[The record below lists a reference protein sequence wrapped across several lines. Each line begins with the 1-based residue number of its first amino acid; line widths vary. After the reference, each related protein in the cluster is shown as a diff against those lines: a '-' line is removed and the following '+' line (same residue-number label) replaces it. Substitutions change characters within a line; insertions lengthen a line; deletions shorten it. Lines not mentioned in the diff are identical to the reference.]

1 MLALLRRPWTWAV
14 LLGVVVI
21 VVVVVIIATGGGDD
35 EAESV
40 IGDIERSPD
49 VPIVIPADEPIVIG
63 VSAPLSGPTETLGA
77 EARDAVI
84 VGVELWKEANGD
96 TIGGHEIEVHAEDDG
111 CFDADLTARAAGHLL
126 YGNDGHE
133 LLPGL
138 VGVIGPMCSDGAS
151 RVVPVYAQAGI
162 VMISGSATRSDLTT
176 DQTAPE
182 FFFRTAYSNSQEGAL
197 QARYVID
204 ELGATTAYVV
214 DDNERYGLDLANSLQ
229 ARLRGGGVEVTRESI
244 NVAEDVD
251 FSDLARRIASNN
263 PEVVAFAGFN
273 PEGALL
279 YRQLR
284 DAGYGGTFLSGDG
297 VVSVSDFIEPL
308 GDLAEGV
315 VFAGCSLTLPEEFLS
330 AYTRIIGNE
339 PVTGFPAQL
348 ADAVTV
354 LLEAVAQVADEQ
366 DGKLVIDP
374 LELRD
379 AVSTSTL
386 LFGIS
391 GAIAFDE
398 NGDRVGE
405 GAAVGLQ
412 MCKVEGGRF
421 VNFDF

>member
-1 MLALLRRPWTWAV
+1 MLALLRRPWTWGA
-14 LLGVVVI
+14 LLLVIVI
-21 VVVVVIIATGGGDD
+21 VVVVVLATGGGDD
-35 EAESV
+35 ATESA
-40 IGDIERSPD
+40 ITDIERSPD
-49 VPIVIPADEPIVIG
+49 TPIVVPAEEPIIIA
-63 VSAPLSGPTETLGA
+63 VSGPLSGPTELFGIEGR
-77 EARDAVI
+77 EAVAVGI
-84 VGVELWKEANGD
+84 ELWKAANAN

-111 CFDADLTARAAGHLL
+111 CFDADITSRAAGHLL
-126 YGNDGHE
+126 YGNDGHQ

-138 VGVIGPMCSDGAS
+138 VGVIGPTCSDGAS

-176 DQTAPE
+176 GQTSPE

-197 QARYVID
+197 QARYIIE
-204 ELGATTAYVV
+204 ELGAATAYVI
-214 DDNERYGLDLANSLQ
+214 DDNERYGTDLANSLQ

-251 FSDLARRIASNN
+251 FSDLTARIASDD
-263 PEVVAFAGFN
+263 PEVVVFAGFN
-273 PEGALL
+273 PEGALI

-308 GDLAEGV
+308 GELAEGV

-330 AYTRIIGNE
+330 DYVSIIGSE
-339 PVTGFPAQL
+339 PETPFPAQL
-348 ADAVTV
+348 VDAVTV
-354 LLEAVAQVADEQ
+354 LLDAVAQVAEEQ
-366 DGKLVIDP
+366 ADGSLLIDP
-374 LELRD
+374 LELR
-379 AVSTSTL
+379 ATVAAAEL
-386 LFGIS
+386 AGVS

>member
-1 MLALLRRPWTWAV
+1 MLVLLRSPWTWAV
-14 LLGVVVI
+14 LLGIAVI
-21 VVVVVIIATGGGDD
+21 VVVVVVATGGGDD
-35 EAESV
+35 ESEGV
-40 IGDIERSPD
+40 IGDIQRSPD
-49 VPIVIPADEPIVIG
+49 TAIEIPFGEPIVIG
-63 VSAPLSGPTETLGA
+63 VSGPLSGPTEIFGI
-77 EARDAVI
+77 EGRDAAA
-84 VGVELWKEANGD
+84 VGVELWKAANAN

-111 CFDADLTARAAGHLL
+111 CLDADITARAAGHLL
-126 YGNDGHE
+126 YGRDDHQ

-138 VGVIGPMCSDGAS
+138 VGVIGPTCSDGAS

-176 DQTAPE
+176 GQTAPE
-182 FFFRTAYSNSQEGAL
+182 FFFRTAYSNSQEAAL
-197 QARYVID
+197 QARYVIE
-204 ELGATTAYVV
+204 ELGAATAYVI
-214 DDNERYGLDLANSLQ
+214 DDNERYGTDLANSLQ

-251 FSDLARRIASNN
+251 FSDLAGRIASDD
-263 PEVVAFAGFN
+263 PEVVVFAGFN
-273 PEGALL
+273 PEGALI

-284 DAGYGGTFLSGDG
+284 DTGYSGMFLSGDG

-308 GDLAEGV
+308 GELAEGA

-330 AYTRIIGNE
+330 NYVSIIGSE
-339 PVTGFPAQL
+339 PETPFPAQIV
-348 ADAVTV
+348 DAVTV
-354 LLEAVAQVADEQ
+354 LLDAVAQVAEEQ
-366 DGKLVIDP
+366 ADGSLLIGP
-374 LELRD
+374 LELR
-379 AVSTSTL
+379 ATVAAAERAGL
-386 LFGIS
+386 S